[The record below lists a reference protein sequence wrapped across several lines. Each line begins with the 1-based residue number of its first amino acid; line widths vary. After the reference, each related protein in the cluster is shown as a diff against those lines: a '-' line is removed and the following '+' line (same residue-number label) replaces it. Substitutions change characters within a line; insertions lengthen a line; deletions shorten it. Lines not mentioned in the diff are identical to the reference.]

1 MTDRAVRMV
10 FLGFGKYARA
20 DRIYALEPILG
31 DERGGGKRTMVWVE
45 GISEP
50 LIASRTER
58 TILLDMGEDASA
70 QASVLEDALALAER
84 LAEDSER
91 IGPLLARSIKA
102 ESGVDIS
109 ELGKKA
115 RELLEQSALDG
126 EEQRLF

>member
-20 DRIYALEPILG
+20 DRIYTLEPILG
-31 DERGGGKRTMVWVE
+31 EERGGGKRTLVWVE
-45 GISEP
+45 GIPEP
-50 LIASRTER
+50 LVASRTER
-58 TILLDMGEDASA
+58 TILQDMGEDASA

-91 IGPLLARSIKA
+91 VGPLLARSIKA

-115 RELLEQSALDG
+115 RELLEQTARGDDD
-126 EEQRLF
+126 QHLF

>member
-58 TILLDMGEDASA
+58 TVLQDMGEDASA

-102 ESGVDIS
+102 ESGVDVS

-115 RELLEQSALDG
+115 RELLEQSALGG